1 MDGTRRDFSGAEG
14 LLLTSAEPGAGLS
27 ALEDS
32 MPASWA
38 FLFWLLD
45 ALVEDFISPE
55 APHRRRPRSLSG
67 LVRLA
72 GAPSQN
78 GPAFEKINLAG
89 SAQRQQIQGSL
100 NHQEVTWK
108 KDRSAALY
116 SRENEEGRLRAES
129 TGTSRSPARR
139 RSWVRPRVAP
149 AFVSHP
155 SVTKPAT
162 RWSDGDFPPRAKG
175 DGCGE
180 TQCRAPAR
188 GAKMRAGARGVS
200 RRAATVGGAG
210 AEARGRSRACA
221 FQG

>member
-1 MDGTRRDFSGAEG
+1 
-14 LLLTSAEPGAGLS
+14 
-27 ALEDS
+27 

-72 GAPSQN
+72 GAPSKMD
-78 GPAFEKINLAG
+78 PAFEKINLAG

-116 SRENEEGRLRAES
+116 SRENEEGRLRGGVDGHFAKPSPPTFVGSPPSRTGLRES
-129 TGTSRSPARR
+129 PERHQTRDSLERWRLPSSRQGRRLRRDTVSGASTWGENARR
-139 RSWVRPRVAP
+139 R
-149 AFVSHP
+149 
-155 SVTKPAT
+155 
-162 RWSDGDFPPRAKG
+162 
-175 DGCGE
+175 
-180 TQCRAPAR
+180 AR
-188 GAKMRAGARGVS
+188 CLAS
-200 RRAATVGGAG
+200 RCD
-210 AEARGRSRACA
+210 RGRRRC
-221 FQG
+221 

>member
-1 MDGTRRDFSGAEG
+1 MRVVRSVRERESRTSLRCRNRVRLFQIKEAEWTALDEISPEPEG

-78 GPAFEKINLAG
+78 GPSFRKNKSRGKRAKAANPGFVEPSRGDVEKG
-89 SAQRQQIQGSL
+89 S
-100 NHQEVTWK
+100 V
-108 KDRSAALY
+108 
-116 SRENEEGRLRAES
+116 SRPLFPRE
-129 TGTSRSPARR
+129 RR
-139 RSWVRPRVAP
+139 REA
-149 AFVSHP
+149 
-155 SVTKPAT
+155 
-162 RWSDGDFPPRAKG
+162 
-175 DGCGE
+175 
-180 TQCRAPAR
+180 
-188 GAKMRAGARGVS
+188 AGRS
-200 RRAATVGGAG
+200 RRALR
-210 AEARGRSRACA
+210 EAQPADVRGFAPESHRPS
-221 FQG
+221 